1 MKNILAPKANM
12 SSLTIRKTWIMA
24 TLFATFLYIN
34 TQMNHQDTE
43 DLRKLKSPE
52 KKHATQ
58 STSGRGS
65 SPDTVFRMCAVS
77 TEVPLCSKIGVNIM
91 KQGGNAMDA
100 AIASTIC
107 VGIINSFS
115 SGIGGGGFML
125 IRKPTE
131 GKDVVDMVDFRETAP
146 SDITVEYLQAKP
158 DLTKVSGTSVAV
170 PGEIKGLYIAHKRYG
185 RLPWKELFT
194 KNIEI
199 ANDFEASEQLC
210 RRLKKLRTYIFADEG
225 LRKTYT
231 RGGNLVVPG
240 QKIQRKNYAR
250 TLRKIAEDPE
260 SFYTGEIAEKI
271 VKSVRSNGGV
281 LNKQDLASYKAVH
294 RKVLTG
300 KYRDYI
306 VYTTNLPTSGAF
318 IIQALNVMENFDLPD
333 IARVGRETRQYP
345 HYHLLIEIF
354 KFMAAKRGELAD
366 PDFLPGWEELVKEI
380 ISDKYA
386 QSIVEK
392 IDFNSV
398 LAPEEYGRVLESTD
412 DHGTTHLNVVDRDDM
427 VVLVTSTVNLEF
439 GAKFMDEETGII
451 FNNEVDDFYV
461 PKVKNAFDL
470 DKMGKNTIKPGK
482 RPFSS
487 AAPVI
492 MMKHDEII
500 AIGAAGGTRIPTSI
514 FSVIFH
520 LILGRN
526 LHDAIMESRIHNQ
539 LVPVY
544 TYIESSLDKRI
555 IKYLRSLGHNVA
567 VSSQNSIFTSVQ
579 GIRVL
584 KLESGERRIEAFSD
598 KRKGGVSSGM

>member
-1 MKNILAPKANM
+1 M
-12 SSLTIRKTWIMA
+12 SSLLISRTCAIA
-24 TLFATFLYIN
+24 TLFAAFLYI
-34 TQMNHQDTE
+34 DTKMSHRDID
-43 DLRKLKSPE
+43 DLRSLKSPG
-52 KKHATQ
+52 KQHAVQ
-58 STSGRGS
+58 SES
-65 SPDTVFRMCAVS
+65 SSSDAVFRTCAVS
-77 TEVPLCSKIGVNIM
+77 TEVPLCSKIGVDIM
-91 KQGGNAMDA
+91 KRGGNAMDA
-100 AIASTIC
+100 AVASTIC

-125 IRKPTE
+125 IRKPAE
-131 GKDVVDMVDFRETAP
+131 GGDVVDMVDFRETAP
-146 SDITVEYLQAKP
+146 ADITVEYLQAKA

-170 PGEIKGLYIAHKRYG
+170 PGEIKGLYMAHKKYG
-185 RLPWKELFT
+185 RLTWKELFT

-199 ANDFEASEQLC
+199 ASGFEASEQLC

-231 RGGNLVVPG
+231 RGGSLVVPG
-240 QKIQRKNYAR
+240 QRVERRNYAR
-250 TLRKIAEDPE
+250 TLETIAEDPE

-271 VKSVRSNGGV
+271 VRSVRSNGGV
-281 LNKQDLASYKAVH
+281 LKKQDLASYKAVH

-300 KYRDYI
+300 KYRDYT

-318 IIQALNVMENFDLPD
+318 IIQALKVMENFDLPD
-333 IARVGRETRQYP
+333 IARVGRETKQYP

-366 PDFLPGWEELVKEI
+366 PDFLPRWEELVKEI
-380 ISDKYA
+380 TSDRYA
-386 QSIVEK
+386 KSIVEK

-470 DKMGKNTIKPGK
+470 DKMGKNIISPGK

-492 MMKHDEII
+492 MMKHNEII

-520 LILGRN
+520 LILGRS
-526 LHDAIMESRIHNQ
+526 LQDAIMESRIHNQ
-539 LVPVY
+539 LVPAY

-584 KLESGERRIEAFSD
+584 RLDNGERRIEAFSD
-598 KRKGGVSSGM
+598 RRKGGVSSGM